1 MAQSQQFTKTTNLA
15 GTSFPSAH
23 SRNATSW
30 RSWQVSLVA
39 LCLAGLIHSCTPP
52 APEGINKLKEEMHD
66 RKLKRVTAGAVQE
79 NAQNFGTTLA
89 DTIDNKFTAEAARL
103 EANESCKNLFDRIA
117 TKQATNLQAKVLRLP
132 FGKTDTTLLD
142 PKLKDLYEAYQ
153 YSYQQGQ
160 ILESNVQ
167 KLSDT
172 AFWVSKAISI
182 NAQTCLRCHTSGPD
196 AKPLKLG
203 STIGIYAVRLTR
215 QQVIRHIDIKTLKPK

>member
-1 MAQSQQFTKTTNLA
+1 MARRQHYTTTAPLI
-15 GTSFPSAH
+15 GTSFPSAN
-23 SRNATSW
+23 SRNVTGW
-30 RSWQVSLVA
+30 RSWPVSFVA
-39 LCLAGLIHSCTPP
+39 LCFAGLVNSCTPP

-89 DTIDNKFTAEAARL
+89 DTIDNKFTAEAAKL
-103 EANESCKNLFDRIA
+103 ATNESCPDLFDRIA
-117 TKQATNLQAKVLRLP
+117 TKQAKNLQAKVLRLP

-142 PKLKDLYEAYQ
+142 SKLKDLYLAYQ

-160 ILESNVQ
+160 LLESNVQ

-182 NAQTCLRCHTSGPD
+182 KAQTCLRCHSSGPD

-203 STIGIYAVRLTR
+203 STIGIYAIRLTR
-215 QQVIRHIDIKTLKPK
+215 QQVIRHIDIKSLKPK